1 MNETRNINENSIQ
14 QSIND
19 VNDNETKR
27 NENKRILPQAFKE
40 GNPGGPGRPKETEED
55 KIKKKAIKEIIK
67 RYEASLADILPDLPA
82 ILKKKAIDDED
93 IQAIREIH
101 DRVMGKPRQNIGIDG
116 GEDNKPIAILT
127 NAIHSNHSNQENS
140 EDGKENPSGSGRDI
154 SQQDSINSPI
164 LNTLSAE

>member
-1 MNETRNINENSIQ
+1 MNETGNTNENSIQ
-14 QSIND
+14 QPSND
-19 VNDNETKR
+19 VNDKET
-27 NENKRILPQAFKE
+27 ENNRPEHLWKP
-40 GNPGGPGRPKETEED
+40 GYCPNPNGRPKQTEED

-67 RYEASLADILPDLPA
+67 KYEASLAEILPDLPA

-140 EDGKENPSGSGRDI
+140 EYDKENQSDSGGNI